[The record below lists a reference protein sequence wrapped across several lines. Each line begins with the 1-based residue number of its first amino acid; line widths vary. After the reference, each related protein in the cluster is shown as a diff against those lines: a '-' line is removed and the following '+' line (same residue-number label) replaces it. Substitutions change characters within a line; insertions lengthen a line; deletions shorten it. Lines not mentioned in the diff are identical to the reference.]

1 MPPAHYN
8 LGNVE
13 GSLGHWQAARERFD
27 VVAAARPSFA
37 MARTSAALAA
47 F

>member
-1 MPPAHYN
+1 
-8 LGNVE
+8 VE
-13 GSLGHWQAARERFD
+13 GFLGHWQAARERFD